1 MRTLWIRRSTSILS
15 LAPLLLAVVLPG
27 CASRSANIAAARI
40 ISSDSSSTDSKLATI
55 PITAE
60 LIQVQREIRERQIGQ
75 DISQLE
81 IAVPQY
87 VIDAGDVLSI
97 VVWDHPELA
106 SATRIAQSAGISNV
120 GTDGSTIPDAGFVVD
135 YDGMVTFPYAGR
147 LKMAGLTQDQA
158 GSLLT
163 TKLARYINQPK
174 VSLQVQS
181 YRSKRVYIDG
191 EVKSPG
197 LQAIND
203 IPMTMIDAINR
214 AGGILPTG
222 DQSQIIL
229 KRAGTSFRLNFLR
242 LFQKGMSP
250 ANIVLLNGD
259 IVKVLSRDESK
270 VFVSGEVTMP
280 KALVMHNGQLTLN
293 EALGESG
300 GINVTTG
307 DEQQV
312 YVVRKTS
319 SGPIVYQLDA
329 TSPSAMATAE
339 EFELNPKDVVYVAP
353 RALANW
359 HRGISLMFPGAL
371 TSLTGPVR

>member
-1 MRTLWIRRSTSILS
+1 MLS
-15 LAPLLLAVVLPG
+15 LAPLLLTTALQG
-27 CASRSANIAAARI
+27 CASQSANRSAPRMA
-40 ISSDSSSTDSKLATI
+40 SGDSSSSEPLPTII

-60 LIQVQREIRERQIGQ
+60 LIKAQRALRERQIGQ

-81 IAVPQY
+81 VAPAQY
-87 VIDAGDVLSI
+87 VIGSGDVLSI

-106 SATRIAQSAGISNV
+106 SAMRSPQSTAVSNP
-120 GTDGSTIPDAGFVVD
+120 GPDGSNTPPPGFVVD
-135 YDGMVTFPYAGR
+135 HDGMVEFPYAGT
-147 LKMAGLTQDQA
+147 LKMAGLTQEQA
-158 GSLLT
+158 SNLVSAGLS
-163 TKLARYINQPK
+163 RYINKPK
-174 VSLQVQS
+174 VSLRVQS

-191 EVKSPG
+191 EVRSPG

-203 IPMTMIDAINR
+203 IPMTLIDAINR
-214 AGGILPTG
+214 AGGFLPTG

-229 KRAGTSFRLNFLR
+229 KRADTIYRLNLSR

-250 ANIVLLNGD
+250 GNIVLVNGD

-270 VFVSGEVTMP
+270 VFVSGEVTAP
-280 KALVMHNGQLTLN
+280 RSLVMHNGQLTLN

-312 YVVRKTS
+312 YVIRKAA
-319 SGPIVYQLDA
+319 SGPVVYQLDA
-329 TSPSAMATAE
+329 TSPGAMATAE
-339 EFELNPKDVVYVAP
+339 EFELHPKDVVYVAP
-353 RALANW
+353 KALANW
-359 HRGISLMFPGAL
+359 HRGISLIFPSAL